1 MTTSMRIDHEE
12 PEMWPMYRC
21 RECALESK
29 YTRAVDQQNHFWRN
43 NVVASDRKIY
53 MHIYIYVHI
62 YLFYKTIDLF
72 YKTRIVNAC
81 TRVETLKGSRN
92 RISFS
97 SFLRRRREKKESRIL
112 SDMKVRER
120 ERRKTRG
127 KSRTLRTIYVDL
139 ITLPVHLSSSAKK
152 KKRKKNK

>member
-1 MTTSMRIDHEE
+1 M
-12 PEMWPMYRC
+12 
-21 RECALESK
+21 
-29 YTRAVDQQNHFWRN
+29 
-43 NVVASDRKIY
+43 VASDRKIY

-62 YLFYKTIDLF
+62 YLFYKSIDLF

-152 KKRKKNK
+152 KREKKK

>member
-1 MTTSMRIDHEE
+1 M
-12 PEMWPMYRC
+12 
-21 RECALESK
+21 
-29 YTRAVDQQNHFWRN
+29 
-43 NVVASDRKIY
+43 VASDRKMY
-53 MHIYIYVHI
+53 MHIYIYI
-62 YLFYKTIDLF
+62 CYKTIDLF

-120 ERRKTRG
+120 EREEKLVE
-127 KSRTLRTIYVDL
+127 SRERYERYT
-139 ITLPVHLSSSAKK
+139 
-152 KKRKKNK
+152 